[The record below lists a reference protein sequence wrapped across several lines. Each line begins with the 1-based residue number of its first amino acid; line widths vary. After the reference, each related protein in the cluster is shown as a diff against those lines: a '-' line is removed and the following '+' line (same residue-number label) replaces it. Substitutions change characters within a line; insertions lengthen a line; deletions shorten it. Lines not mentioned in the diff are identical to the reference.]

1 MDNENVIV
9 TCEMINKLGSVFEY
23 YNIYENFGLT
33 FEEYFKKWLN
43 GIDVTKYHGKTFLK
57 TIR

>member
-1 MDNENVIV
+1 MGTNNVVV

-23 YNIYENFGLT
+23 YNVYENFGLT

-43 GIDVTKYHGKTFLK
+43 GIDVTKFHNQSIL
-57 TIR
+57 